1 MKDIATHQSN
11 KSIFIVIPARFA
23 ATRLPGKPL
32 LKISSECIISHVATR
47 AKILA
52 DRLSKQSK
60 VKSVSLIVATDH
72 EEIFHEVKRI
82 GVLATMTSSDLRN
95 GTERVFAAMN
105 VMKQSVAI
113 DDNDLVIN
121 IQGDE
126 PFFSID
132 DVENLAKTMLEKE
145 NIPLGTL
152 AFQRNDSD
160 LFFTSS
166 VVKVVRDEN
175 QIALYFSRAPI
186 PYPKELLGASGKE
199 WLYKLT
205 NLKEKIS
212 FLHHVGVYVF
222 RYHALCEYAG
232 SMNSSPLETLE
243 SLEQLRA
250 LEAGWKILVTDAL
263 SEPFGIDT
271 PEDLE
276 RAEIYSQK
284 LIEKQQ

>member
-1 MKDIATHQSN
+1 MNDIAIRQGN

-23 ATRLPGKPL
+23 STRLPGKPL
-32 LKISSECIISHVATR
+32 LKISSKSMISHVATR

-52 DRLSKQSK
+52 DRLSKQDK
-60 VKSVSLIVATDH
+60 VKSVFLIVATDH
-72 EEIFHEVKRI
+72 KEIFHEVQKMGI
-82 GVLATMTSSDLRN
+82 LATMTPTDLCN

-105 VMKQSVAI
+105 VIKQSMLVE
-113 DDNDLVIN
+113 DNDLVIN

-132 DVENLAKTMLEKE
+132 DIENLTKTMLQRE

-152 AFQRNDSD
+152 AFQRNNPD

-166 VVKVVRDEN
+166 VVKVIRDEN

-186 PYPKELLGASGKE
+186 PYPAELLGTAGKD
-199 WLYKLT
+199 WIHRLT
-205 NLKEKIS
+205 NLKKEIS
-212 FLHHVGVYVF
+212 FLHHIGVYVF
-222 RYHALCEYAG
+222 QYHALCKYAENI
-232 SMNSSPLETLE
+232 NSSNLETKE

-250 LEAGWKILVTDAL
+250 LEAGWKILVTDAT

-276 RAEIYSQK
+276 RAKIYSQK
-284 LIEKQQ
+284 LNEK